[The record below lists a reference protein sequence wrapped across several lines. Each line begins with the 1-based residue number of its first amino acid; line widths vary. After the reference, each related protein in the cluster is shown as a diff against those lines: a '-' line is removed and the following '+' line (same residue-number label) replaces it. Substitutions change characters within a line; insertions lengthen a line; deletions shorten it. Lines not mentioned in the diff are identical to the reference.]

1 MHALPHD
8 HTGAR
13 VKRLRLERGLTQ
25 LALAD
30 LSGLSLSAVSKGEQG
45 VKPFSPYTIGQ
56 LARALRVDV
65 ATVTGQPYAAE
76 LREDQLDILIRPIR
90 EALDVY
96 DLGAD
101 PEIAPRPHQLL
112 AADAE
117 ALLVA
122 VRAGEI
128 KQAAGLVPG
137 LIQEATTAA
146 HMDPSDSRWLLLAS
160 TYRSAYDVASKLG
173 FGDLAAIA
181 LARLDW
187 AAERGSSAALGGI
200 YRYMRALTY
209 LRDGQYRTGQRL
221 TDLGLSI
228 LEQAAPGREREVVTG
243 QLHLGAAV
251 MAGRSKDKDKA
262 DGHLAEAERIATG
275 TGEAAKVHY
284 LAFGPTNV
292 EVHRV
297 SILAE
302 LDEYTEAARMGRSVR
317 VPQDWPQSR
326 KSHHFA
332 ELARAQMWTGDLDN
346 SFQNLLKARKAAPQQ
361 ARYHQTVRDT
371 YTGLEAARR
380 QLPGS
385 FLSYGN
391 WLGV

>member
-13 VKRLRLERGLTQ
+13 VKRLRLERHLTQ
-25 LALAD
+25 QALAD
-30 LSGLSLSAVSKGEQG
+30 LSGISLSAVSKGEQG
-45 VKPFSPYTIGQ
+45 VKPFSPYTVGQ
-56 LARALRVDV
+56 LARAMRVEV
-65 ATVTGQPYAAE
+65 ATVTGQPYTTE

-101 PEIAPRPHQLL
+101 PDITPRPYRLL
-112 AADAE
+112 ADDAE
-117 ALLVA
+117 ALLIA

-128 KQAAGLVPG
+128 KQAATLVPG

-146 HMDPSDSRWLLLAS
+146 HTAPSHEGWLLLAS

-173 FGDLAAIA
+173 YSDLAVIA
-181 LARLDW
+181 LARMDW
-187 AAERGSSAALGGI
+187 AAERGSSATLGGI

-221 TDLGLSI
+221 TALGLSI
-228 LEQAAPGREREVVTG
+228 VEQADAGHEREVVTG

-251 MAGRSKDKDKA
+251 MAGRSKDKA
-262 DGHLAEAERIATG
+262 RAEGHLAEAERIAAG
-275 TGEAAKVHY
+275 TGEATKTHY

-292 EVHRV
+292 SVHRV
-297 SILAE
+297 SVLAE
-302 LDEYTEAARMGRSVR
+302 LDEYGKAAQTGRSVQ
-317 VPQDWPQSR
+317 VPQDWPKSR
-326 KSHHFA
+326 KSHHYA
-332 ELARAQMWTGDLDN
+332 ELARAQLWTGDLN
-346 SFQNLLKARKAAPQQ
+346 ASFENLLRARKAAPQQ

-371 YTGLEAARR
+371 YSGLEAAHR
-380 QLPGS
+380 QLPDS

>member
-13 VKRLRLERGLTQ
+13 IKRLRLERGLTQ
-25 LALAD
+25 KALSD
-30 LSGLSLSAVSKGEQG
+30 LSLVPYSTLTKAEQG
-45 VKPFSPYTIGQ
+45 VKPASPYVIAQ
-56 LARALRVDV
+56 LARALRVNV
-65 ATVTGQPYAAE
+65 ATINGQPYVNE
-76 LREDQLDILIRPIR
+76 LREDQLDILVQPIR

-96 DLGAD
+96 DLGVD
-101 PEIAPRPHQLL
+101 PEITPRPQQLL

-128 KQAAGLVPG
+128 KQAATDVPG
-137 LIQEATTAA
+137 LIQEVTTAA
-146 HMDPSDSRWLLLAS
+146 HAAPSGERWLLLAS

-173 FGDLAAIA
+173 YQDLAAIA
-181 LARLDW
+181 LSRMDW
-187 AAERGSSAALGGI
+187 AAERASSATLGGI

-221 TDLGLSI
+221 TDLGLGI
-228 LEQAAPGREREVVTG
+228 LGQADPGHEREVVTG

-251 MAGRSKDKDKA
+251 MAGRSKDGAKA
-262 DGHLAEAERIATG
+262 EGHLAEAERIAVG

-292 EVHRV
+292 RVHQV
-297 SILAE
+297 SIMAE
-302 LDEYTEAARMGRSVR
+302 LDQYDAAVQTARGLQIPRE
-317 VPQDWPQSR
+317 WPQSR

-332 ELARAQMWTGDLDN
+332 EVARAQLWTGDLDAA
-346 SFQNLLKARKAAPQQ
+346 FENLLRARKAAPQQ

-371 YTGLEAARR
+371 YNGLEAARR
-380 QLPGS
+380 QLPDS
-385 FLSYGN
+385 FLSYGT

>member
-1 MHALPHD
+1 MHSLPHD

-13 VKRLRLERGLTQ
+13 VKRLRLERHLTQ
-25 LALAD
+25 QALAD
-30 LSGLSLSAVSKGEQG
+30 LSGLSVSAVSKGEQG

-56 LARALRVDV
+56 LARAMRVEV
-65 ATVTGQPYAAE
+65 ATITGQPYTAE
-76 LREDQLDILIRPIR
+76 LREDQLDVLIRPIR

-101 PEIAPRPHQLL
+101 PEITPRPYQLL
-112 AADAE
+112 ADDAE
-117 ALLVA
+117 ALLIA

-128 KQAAGLVPG
+128 KQAATLVPG
-137 LIQEATTAA
+137 LILETTTAA
-146 HMDPSDSRWLLLAS
+146 HTAPSHEGWLLLAS

-173 FGDLAAIA
+173 YNDLAAIA
-181 LARLDW
+181 LARMDW

-221 TDLGLSI
+221 TALGLSI
-228 LEQAAPGREREVVTG
+228 LEQADPGHERDVVTG

-251 MAGRSKDKDKA
+251 MAGRSKDGA
-262 DGHLAEAERIATG
+262 TAEGHLAEAERIAAV
-275 TGEAAKVHY
+275 TGEAARVHY

-292 EVHRV
+292 KVHRV
-297 SILAE
+297 SVLAE
-302 LDEYTEAARMGRSVR
+302 LDEYGEAARNGRAVQ
-317 VPQDWPQSR
+317 VPADWPQSR
-326 KSHHFA
+326 KSHHYA
-332 ELARAQMWTGDLDN
+332 ELARAQMWTGDLDS
-346 SFQNLLKARKAAPQQ
+346 SFQNLLRARKAAPQQ

-371 YTGLEAARR
+371 YSGLEAARR
-380 QLPGS
+380 QLPDS